1 MLYHPTEKLVNT
13 NVLDMK
19 DAQGKRL
26 FADMIVL
33 VKKEGASIYDYYW
46 KDTDGITK
54 PKISYVQGVPEW
66 KWLVGSG
73 LYVDSIEKTVREAQK
88 SLGIPQRLRR
98 GAVVFRGTVKTV

>member
-1 MLYHPTEKLVNT
+1 
-13 NVLDMK
+13 
-19 DAQGKRL
+19 
-26 FADMIVL
+26 MIVL